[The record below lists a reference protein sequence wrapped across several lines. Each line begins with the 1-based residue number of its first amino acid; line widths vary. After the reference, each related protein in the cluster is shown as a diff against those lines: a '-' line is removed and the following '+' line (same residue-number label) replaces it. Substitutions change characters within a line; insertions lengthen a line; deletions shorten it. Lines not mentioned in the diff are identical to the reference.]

1 MNAFVVGLY
10 GLFFIMVGAKRNE
23 IRLIDEIKTDVN
35 GFVPWAIA
43 IAVLAALSEYEETN
57 KLVKPFVALLIL
69 NFVLV
74 NYDTMRIEFRK
85 LTNTGNQ

>member
-23 IRLIDEIKTDVN
+23 IKLIDEIKTDVN

-74 NYDTMRIEFRK
+74 NYDTMSIEFRK

>member
-1 MNAFVVGLY
+1 
-10 GLFFIMVGAKRNE
+10 MVGAKRNE
-23 IRLIDEIKTDVN
+23 IKLIDEIKTDVN

>member
-1 MNAFVVGLY
+1 
-10 GLFFIMVGAKRNE
+10 MVGAKSNE
-23 IRLIDEIKTDVN
+23 IKLIDEIKTDVN